1 MFSNPYKPRNH
12 FLLSPVQK
20 SQRIRVIKT
29 KIRNIVKKIKEKD
42 ASNIDL
48 EVENVEEDLEDLNL
62 RVTFKE
68 TFEDCR
74 DFFRPLHKHQLEQG
88 VYENYGGY
96 LEAKHLTKTHNMS
109 LFGTLLLKLMIDS
122 SMHQPHKIASFNN
135 IHCCSTFNPNL
146 KKMIIMTSPS
156 LNS

>member
-68 TFEDCR
+68 TFEA
-74 DFFRPLHKHQLEQG
+74 DFEYL
-88 VYENYGGY
+88 NYRVKG
-96 LEAKHLTKTHNMS
+96 
-109 LFGTLLLKLMIDS
+109 
-122 SMHQPHKIASFNN
+122 
-135 IHCCSTFNPNL
+135 
-146 KKMIIMTSPS
+146 
-156 LNS
+156 